1 MAAPASAKAAG
12 DKRVWKLP
20 RESELRFEVAAD
32 KSFTVVV
39 SSNADILISECNL
52 EHVFEQDNSFAIF
65 ASLPVAAACS

>member
-1 MAAPASAKAAG
+1 MMAAPASAKAAG

-39 SSNADILISECNL
+39 SCGADILFHIVIWSM
-52 EHVFEQDNSFAIF
+52 F
-65 ASLPVAAACS
+65 

>member
-32 KSFTVVV
+32 KTFTVVV
-39 SSNADILISECNL
+39 SSS
-52 EHVFEQDNSFAIF
+52 
-65 ASLPVAAACS
+65 ACKYIHHLVWSMF